1 MENQNRLKLLLRL
14 FPYIKNKNRILQL
27 KIDNDSINYISL
39 REIANKISEIIKFHI
54 NKFSLNNEDIYITDA
69 TAGVGGNTISFG
81 MNYGHVTSIEIN
93 ELRYNYLINNINI
106 YNLKNII
113 SYNDNSVSLLKY
125 IEKQDVVFI
134 DPPWGGK
141 EYKNYKK
148 LKLNLSSVPIEDICN
163 DLMDKNINLCVP
175 KLILLKLPCN
185 YDIKHLYNK
194 VNSKSIYLHKLKKMN
209 IISIINDNYSVSE
222 TSL

>member
-1 MENQNRLKLLLRL
+1 MENQDRLKLLLRL

-27 KIDNDSINYISL
+27 KIDSDSINYISL
-39 REIANKISEIIKFHI
+39 REIASKISEIIKFHFAQF
-54 NKFSLNNEDIYITDA
+54 NLNYKNIYITDA

-81 MNYGHVTSIEIN
+81 MNFGHVTSIEID
-93 ELRYNYLINNINI
+93 ELRYNYLINNINV

-113 SYNDNSVSLLKY
+113 SFNANSISLLKY
-125 IEKQDVVFI
+125 IEEQDVVFI

-141 EYKNYKK
+141 EYKNHKK
-148 LKLNLSSVPIEDICN
+148 LILKLSSEPIEQLCN
-163 DLMDKNINLCVP
+163 DLMDKNITLCPP

-185 YDIKHLYNK
+185 YDIKYLYNQ
-194 VNSKSIYLHKLKKMN
+194 VKSNFIYLHKLKKMN
-209 IISIINDNYSVSE
+209 IISIINYHSSTSD